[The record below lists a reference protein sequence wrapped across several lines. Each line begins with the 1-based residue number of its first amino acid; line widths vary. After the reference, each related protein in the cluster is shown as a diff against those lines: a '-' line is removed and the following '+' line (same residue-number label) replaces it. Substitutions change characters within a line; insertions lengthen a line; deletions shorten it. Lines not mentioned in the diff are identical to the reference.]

1 MTITTIVTMIEVVW
15 LLNTIDYQIMDVLL
29 LLLSMTFYVY
39 VYIHIYIYIYIHS
52 DDYYV

>member
-29 LLLSMTFYVY
+29 LLSMTLSVY
-39 VYIHIYIYIYIHS
+39 VYIYIYIYILS
-52 DDYYV
+52 DDDYV